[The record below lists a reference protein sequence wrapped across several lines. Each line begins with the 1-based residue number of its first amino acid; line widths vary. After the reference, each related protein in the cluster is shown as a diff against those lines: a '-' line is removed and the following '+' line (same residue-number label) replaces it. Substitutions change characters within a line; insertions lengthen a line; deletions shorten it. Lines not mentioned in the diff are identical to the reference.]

1 MRPREE
7 VEKLIRE
14 GNLKGLLL
22 KAGVLHG
29 HFCPMLSLGVIAG
42 THAMR
47 ELSGEN
53 QGMEEIIAIVETN
66 NCFSDGVQFT
76 TGCTFGNNALVYRDF
91 GKTAVTVIRRSGD
104 GVRISVKPEALSNM
118 TEGPDV
124 RDLFE
129 KVVARREGSREETAE
144 LMRRFESIAFSFL
157 ERDFEDLFVVE
168 KVRAS
173 VPEYAPMHESII
185 CEDCGESTIATR
197 IVERDGRKLCIP
209 CAKGHYMELNGS
221 GIVEREP

>member
-14 GNLKGLLL
+14 GDLKRLLL

-42 THAMR
+42 AHAMR
-47 ELSGEN
+47 ELNEESS
-53 QGMEEIIAIVETN
+53 GMEEIIAIVETN

-91 GKTAVTVIRRSGD
+91 GKTAVTVMLRSGD
-104 GVRISVKPEALSNM
+104 GLKVSVKPDVISNM
-118 TEGPDV
+118 TEDPDV
-124 RDLFE
+124 RALFE
-129 KVVARREGSREETAE
+129 KVVAQRGGSREETAE

-185 CEDCGESTIATR
+185 CEACGESVIATR
-197 IVERDGRKLCIP
+197 IVEKMEESYASPARK
-209 CAKGHYMELNGS
+209 GTTGS
-221 GIVEREP
+221 